1 MVVGEA
7 DPLSPIGLVDYSD
20 EESEEEEQIKD
31 KNDHIQFEENQTSN
45 DDVDE
50 SHHNISDVS
59 SSQVVTDVV

>member
-1 MVVGEA
+1 M
-7 DPLSPIGLVDYSD
+7 DYSD

-45 DDVDE
+45 NDVDG